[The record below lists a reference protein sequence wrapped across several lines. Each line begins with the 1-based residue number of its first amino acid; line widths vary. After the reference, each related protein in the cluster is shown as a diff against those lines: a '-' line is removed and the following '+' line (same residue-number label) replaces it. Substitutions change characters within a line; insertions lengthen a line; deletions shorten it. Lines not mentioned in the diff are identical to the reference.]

1 LDIFGDFITISE
13 LNSSFVCLLFTCI
26 YPRAMPLTLINSRYR
41 IVRGLGRGGFGET
54 SLVEDTQ
61 LPSGRYCVLKQLIP
75 IEENP
80 QVYGLVQE
88 RFQREAVILEELGE
102 ASDQIPRLYAY
113 FAENHRFYLVQE
125 YVEGETL
132 GDRFGREGC
141 LSEAVVREM
150 LVGIL
155 PVLAY
160 VHGRRMIHRDIKP
173 DNIMVRNRDQKPVL
187 IDFGAVRETMGTV
200 MNTQGKSTQSIVI
213 GTPGF
218 MPSEQAAGRPTFASD
233 LYSLGLTAI
242 YLLTGRMP
250 QDIPTD
256 PMTGEICWRQFAPQ
270 VTPTFAGVLDRS
282 VMPMAQAR
290 FQTAAEMLGG
300 LMGMGQASGPA
311 VVNATVISGY
321 PGATGATVMSY
332 PSGQQTVAAAPQYVQ
347 PQPIAAPAKSGMTDW
362 TKAMIMGGFIGAF
375 VLGGLYITRPQ
386 QTAANSNAPNGSA
399 PVVAAGTPAGQTP
412 SNSTN
417 VTINPSPAAAP
428 SNSTP
433 SAPSAQQAPAPVSR
447 QPTAQQPAQTQQ
459 SAPSSISQAQA
470 EQAVQSWLQ
479 AKRTLMAPPYD
490 LQVAHAVTTGPLLTD
505 LTKSDGPVRWLA
517 NNSSEYRFGVQ
528 KIEEVNRFVA
538 NGDQANIEAW
548 VTEDRTLYKNG
559 VIDSNQT
566 DFKTRLTN
574 YTLQRVG
581 GEWKVYDYKN
591 ISSR

>member
-1 LDIFGDFITISE
+1 ML
-13 LNSSFVCLLFTCI
+13 
-26 YPRAMPLTLINSRYR
+26 LTLVDNRYKV
-41 IVRGLGRGGFGET
+41 VRALGKGGFGET
-54 SLVEDTQ
+54 FLVEDSQ
-61 LPSGRYCVLKQLIP
+61 LPSGRYCVLKQLRP
-75 IEENP
+75 VEDNE
-80 QVYGLVQE
+80 QVYSLVKD
-88 RFQREAVILEELGE
+88 RFQREAAILEDLGE
-102 ASDQIPRLYAY
+102 GSDQIPRLYAY
-113 FAENHRFYLVQE
+113 FAEEHKFYLVQE

-132 GDRFGREGC
+132 MQRLDQHGAM
-141 LSEAVVREM
+141 SEAAVKD
-150 LVGIL
+150 LLCGIL
-155 PVLAY
+155 PVLTY
-160 VHGRRMIHRDIKP
+160 VHGKRIIHRDIKP
-173 DNIMVRNRDQKPVL
+173 DNIMLRSRDRKPVL

-242 YLLTGRMP
+242 FLLTGRMP

-290 FQTAAEMLGG
+290 FQTAAQMLDG
-300 LMGMGQASGPA
+300 LMGMNQVAGQA

-321 PGATGATVMSY
+321 PGAGGTVMSY

-347 PQPIAAPAKSGMTDW
+347 QPIASPPAKSGMTDW

-375 VLGGLYITRPQ
+375 VLGGLYIMRPQ
-386 QTAANSNAPNGSA
+386 QATAPIVA
-399 PVVAAGTPAGQTP
+399 PVAAAGTPAGQPP

-417 VTINPSPAAAP
+417 VTINPSPAAP
-428 SNSTP
+428 STSTP
-433 SAPSAQQAPAPVSR
+433 SAPSAQQPPAPVSR

-470 EQAVQSWLQ
+470 EQVVQSWLE
-479 AKRTLMAPPYD
+479 AKRILMAPPYN
-490 LQVAHAVTTGPLLTD
+490 LQRADAVTTGPLLAD

-517 NNSSEYRFGVQ
+517 NNNSEYRFGVQ
-528 KIEEVNRFVA
+528 KIEEINRFVA

-574 YTLQRVG
+574 YTLQRAG

>member
-1 LDIFGDFITISE
+1 ML
-13 LNSSFVCLLFTCI
+13 
-26 YPRAMPLTLINSRYR
+26 LTLVDNRYKV
-41 IVRGLGRGGFGET
+41 VRALGKGGFGET
-54 SLVEDTQ
+54 FLVEDSQ
-61 LPSGRYCVLKQLIP
+61 LPSGRYCVLKQLRP
-75 IEENP
+75 VEDNE
-80 QVYGLVQE
+80 QVYSLVKD
-88 RFQREAVILEELGE
+88 RFQREAAILEDLGE
-102 ASDQIPRLYAY
+102 GSDQIPRLYAY
-113 FAENHRFYLVQE
+113 FAEEHKFYLVQE

-132 GDRFGREGC
+132 MQRVDQQGAM
-141 LSEAVVREM
+141 SEAAVKD
-150 LVGIL
+150 LLCGIL
-155 PVLAY
+155 PVLTY
-160 VHGRRMIHRDIKP
+160 VHGKRIIHRDIKP
-173 DNIMVRNRDQKPVL
+173 DNIMLRARDRKPVL

-242 YLLTGRMP
+242 FLLTGRMP

-300 LMGMGQASGPA
+300 LMGMAAGPG

-321 PGATGATVMSY
+321 PGAAGGTVMSY

-347 PQPIAAPAKSGMTDW
+347 QPIAVPAPAKSGMTDW

-399 PVVAAGTPAGQTP
+399 APVAAAGTPAGQTP

-417 VTINPSPAAAP
+417 VTINPSPAAP
-428 SNSTP
+428 STP

-470 EQAVQSWLQ
+470 EQVVQSWLQ

-490 LQVAHAVTTGPLLTD
+490 FQVAHAVTTGPLLTD

-528 KIEEVNRFVA
+528 KIEQINRFVA

-548 VTEDRTLYKNG
+548 VIEDRTLYKNG

-574 YTLQRVG
+574 YTLQREG

>member
-1 LDIFGDFITISE
+1 ML
-13 LNSSFVCLLFTCI
+13 
-26 YPRAMPLTLINSRYR
+26 LTLVDNRYKV
-41 IVRGLGRGGFGET
+41 VRALGKGGFGET
-54 SLVEDTQ
+54 FLVEDSQ
-61 LPSGRYCVLKQLIP
+61 LPSGRYCVLKQLRP
-75 IEENP
+75 VEDNE
-80 QVYGLVQE
+80 QVYSLVKD
-88 RFQREAVILEELGE
+88 RFQREAAILEDLGE
-102 ASDQIPRLYAY
+102 GSDQIPRLYAY
-113 FAENHRFYLVQE
+113 FAEEHKFYLVQE

-132 GDRFGREGC
+132 MQRVDQQGAM
-141 LSEAVVREM
+141 SEAAVKD
-150 LVGIL
+150 LLCGIL
-155 PVLAY
+155 PVLTY
-160 VHGRRMIHRDIKP
+160 VHGKRIIHRDIKP
-173 DNIMVRNRDQKPVL
+173 DNIMLRSRDRKHVL

-242 YLLTGRMP
+242 FLLTGRMP

-256 PMTGEICWRQFAPQ
+256 PMTGEICWRQFAPG

-290 FQTAAEMLGG
+290 FQTAAQMLDG
-300 LMGMGQASGPA
+300 LMGMNQVAGQA

-321 PGATGATVMSY
+321 PGAGGTVMSY

-347 PQPIAAPAKSGMTDW
+347 QMPIAVPAKSGMTDW

-375 VLGGLYITRPQ
+375 VLGGLYIMRPQ
-386 QTAANSNAPNGSA
+386 QATAPIAA
-399 PVVAAGTPAGQTP
+399 PVAAAGTPAGQPP